1 MILELEKVIRV
12 PKRKTM
18 KPRCVKTAPGFRGL
32 DDRKNRFVSDANN
45 AKRMKKRKRK
55 KLKFLITPEIT
66 NGRLERKANRN
77 GGSILRNTV
86 PGVLAE

>member
-1 MILELEKVIRV
+1 MYHPFVSIRFSALFFSLPKSNLDVFVEMILELEKVIRV

-45 AKRMKKRKRK
+45 AK
-55 KLKFLITPEIT
+55 E
-66 NGRLERKANRN
+66 
-77 GGSILRNTV
+77 
-86 PGVLAE
+86 